1 MSVDFFLQS
10 KKIYKHIEHNLRE
23 IVELYKEFIELTE
36 NEEGDAPYSK
46 DNDILF
52 LKKKICEYEEKISE
66 IHNFKDYI
74 NTKIVSLCNHNIVED
89 SIDISPDLSQEIKYC
104 THCEYTINEK

>member
-10 KKIYKHIEHNLRE
+10 KNIYKHIEHNLKD

-36 NEEGDAPYSK
+36 NEEENVCYDK
-46 DNDILF
+46 ERDINF
-52 LKKKICEYEEKISE
+52 LKKMICDYEKKIRD
-66 IHNFKDYI
+66 IHNFKDYV
-74 NTKIVSLCNHNIVED
+74 NTKIVSLCNHNVVED

-104 THCEYTINEK
+104 TQCEYTFNQK